1 MPVVAGLTDGGR
13 RVLGAALLS
22 MAAGTVLAPLFGA
35 GAGSAVLGAG
45 ELVGTAA
52 CGAGLLLW
60 TRRAGAGVAAP
71 LLEASVVAGIAGVMT
86 WTLFVAPPGTGWGPA
101 SELLPLAVAVADVWL
116 AWSAVR
122 LLGGRALE
130 GDGGALVAGLS
141 FLLLAD
147 AVVAGAALA
156 GGRVPLAGV
165 VTVVR
170 ACACACAAAAVLRHA
185 EGALDPSAAPGRLP
199 GGVVLAG
206 VLTTPAV
213 LAVRATAAARLSLPV
228 VLAAAGLA
236 AVSALA
242 VVESRRRPEPESE
255 LGPHADA
262 LTGLVNRTL
271 FEDRIDR
278 AIARAERAGTELA
291 VMFVD
296 LDQFKLVNDS
306 LGHSIGNELLKS
318 LAGRLEETLRAEDTA
333 ARLGGD
339 EFGILL
345 PEIADEGDW
354 TTVADKVLQV
364 VNEPFF
370 IHGRELVVSASIGV
384 AVFPA
389 DGRDAMTLIDH
400 ADTAMY
406 RAKAM
411 GGGKRRY
418 LPNMSRRSQMRLSI
432 ETNLRLAIERDEL
445 CLHYQPKVDRDL
457 QVVGL
462 EALVRWDHPRLG
474 LIGPS
479 GFVPLAEE
487 TGLIVPMGEWVL
499 DAACR
504 QARAWQE
511 TGAPPVPVAVNLSP
525 RQLMTGNFASV
536 VAAVLAERKVDPSM
550 IELEV
555 TEGVFL
561 GDQNAAR
568 EKLLTLRDMGVHC
581 SIDDFGTG
589 YSALAY
595 LARLPIES
603 LKIDRSFV
611 QGIGTVLG
619 DSLVEAIISL
629 AHNLKVKVVAEGVES
644 ERQAQF
650 LDTRGCEEFQGYL
663 FGHPVAVDEIEPLL
677 HDDGAVRRS
686 LARPLVAG
694 ITALAGPSLQ
704 TKPVEALIER
714 VFDAEDH
721 DVDERLVQA
730 VLDALQ
736 AAEGGDRLRRRLRRL
751 QPAFE
756 GARSGVA

>member
-1 MPVVAGLTDGGR
+1 MAGLTDGGR
-13 RVLGAALLS
+13 RILAAAMVA
-22 MAAGTVLAPLFGA
+22 MAAGTLLGTLL
-35 GAGSAVLGAG
+35 GAGSGSTALGAG
-45 ELVGTAA
+45 ELAGVAA
-52 CGAGLLLW
+52 CGAGLALW
-60 TRRAGAGVAAP
+60 TRRPGDGVAAP
-71 LLEASVVAGIAGVMT
+71 LLEASMVAGVAGAT
-86 WTLFVAPPGTGWGPA
+86 AWTLFVAPRGAGWGPA
-101 SELLPLAVAVADVWL
+101 SELVPLAVAVADVWL

-122 LLGGRALE
+122 LLGERALKD
-130 GDGGALVAGLS
+130 DGGALVAGLS
-141 FLLLAD
+141 FLLLVD
-147 AVVAGAALA
+147 ALVAGAALA
-156 GGRVPLAGV
+156 GGRVPLAAG

-170 ACACACAAAAVLRHA
+170 ACACVLCAAAVLRHPD
-185 EGALDPSAAPGRLP
+185 GALEAPASSGRLP
-199 GGVVLAG
+199 GAVLLAG
-206 VLTTPAV
+206 VLATPGI
-213 LAVRATAAARLSLPV
+213 LAVRAAESARLSVPV
-228 VLAAAGLA
+228 VLGVAGLA
-236 AVSALA
+236 ALTSLSLL
-242 VVESRRRPEPESE
+242 ETRRRPGTESE

-306 LGHSIGNELLKS
+306 LGHSIGNELLKA
-318 LAGRLEETLRAEDTA
+318 LAGRLEKTLRAEDTA

-339 EFGILL
+339 EFGVLL
-345 PEIADEGDW
+345 PEIADERDW

-418 LPNMSRRSQMRLSI
+418 LPNMSTRSQMRLSI

-499 DAACR
+499 DTACR

-525 RQLMTGNFASV
+525 RQLMTGNFESV
-536 VAAVLAERKVDPSM
+536 VAAVLAEQKVDPSM

-568 EKLLTLRDMGVHC
+568 EKLLKLRDMGVHC

-644 ERQAQF
+644 ESQAQF
-650 LDTRGCEEFQGYL
+650 LDTRGCEEFQGFL
-663 FGHPVAVDEIEPLL
+663 FGHPVAVDEIELL
-677 HDDGAVRRS
+677 LRDDGAVRRS

-694 ITALAGPSLQ
+694 ITALAAPGPRE
-704 TKPVEALIER
+704 KPVETLIER

-721 DVDERLVQA
+721 DVDEQLVQA

-751 QPAFE
+751 QPALE
-756 GARSGVA
+756 GASSGVA

>member
-1 MPVVAGLTDGGR
+1 MAGLTDGGR
-13 RVLGAALLS
+13 RVLAGAMVT
-22 MAAGTVLAPLFGA
+22 MAAGTLLGTLLGA
-35 GAGSAVLGAG
+35 GTGSPALGAG
-45 ELVGTAA
+45 ELAGVAA
-52 CGAGLLLW
+52 CVAGLALW
-60 TRRAGAGVAAP
+60 TRRPGAGVAAP
-71 LLEASVVAGIAGVMT
+71 LLEASMVAGIAGASA
-86 WTLFVAPPGTGWGPA
+86 WTLFVAPRGAGWGPA

-122 LLGGRALE
+122 LLGERALKD
-130 GDGGALVAGLS
+130 DGGALVAGLS
-141 FLLLAD
+141 FLLLVD
-147 AVVAGAALA
+147 ALVAGAALA
-156 GGRVPLAGV
+156 GGRVPLAAG

-170 ACACACAAAAVLRHA
+170 ACACVLCAAAVLRHPD
-185 EGALDPSAAPGRLP
+185 GALEARASSGRLP
-199 GGVVLAG
+199 GAVLLAG
-206 VLTTPAV
+206 VLATPGI
-213 LAVRATAAARLSLPV
+213 LAVRAAESARLSLPV
-228 VLAAAGLA
+228 VLAVAGLA
-236 AVSALA
+236 GLSALA
-242 VVESRRRPEPESE
+242 VVETRRRPEPESE

-271 FEDRIDR
+271 FEDRIGR
-278 AIARAERAGTELA
+278 AIARAERGGSELA
-291 VMFVD
+291 VMFID

-306 LGHSIGNELLKS
+306 LGHSIGNELLKA
-318 LAGRLEETLRAEDTA
+318 LAGRLEKTLRAEDTA

-345 PEIADEGDW
+345 PEIAEERDW

-418 LPNMSRRSQMRLSI
+418 LPNMSTRSQMRLSI

-457 QVVGL
+457 HVVGL

-504 QARAWQE
+504 QARTWQE
-511 TGAPPVPVAVNLSP
+511 AGASRVPVAVNLSP
-525 RQLMTGNFASV
+525 RQLMTGNFESV
-536 VAAVLAERKVDPSM
+536 VAAVLAEQRVDPSM

-644 ERQAQF
+644 QSQAQF
-650 LDTRGCEEFQGYL
+650 LDIRGCEEFQGYL
-663 FGHPVAVDEIEPLL
+663 FGHPVAVEEIEMLL

-686 LARPLVAG
+686 LAAPLPEGVS
-694 ITALAGPSLQ
+694 ALAGTWPQ
-704 TKPVEALIER
+704 PKPVDALLER
-714 VFDAEDH
+714 VFDAQAPDL
-721 DVDERLVQA
+721 DDRLVQV

-736 AAEGGDRLRRRLRRL
+736 AGEGGDRLRRRLRRL
-751 QPAFE
+751 QPALE
-756 GARSGVA
+756 GASSGVA